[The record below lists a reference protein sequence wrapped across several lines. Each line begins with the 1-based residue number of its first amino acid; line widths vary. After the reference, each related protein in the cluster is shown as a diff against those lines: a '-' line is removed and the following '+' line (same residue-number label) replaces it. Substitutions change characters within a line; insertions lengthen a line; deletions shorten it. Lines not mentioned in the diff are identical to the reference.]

1 MHPDYKYIKAL
12 LNNDFQVVEEIY
24 RRFANRILQFVCANQ
39 GNHADAED
47 VFQDSLLL
55 IARQAERPGFQL
67 TCPFEAYLY
76 MVCRGRWLNELK
88 RRKRSVVTFA
98 PIEGFENEAAE
109 QLSEKLFQEEA
120 RDLLF
125 RTALSEISAACQQ
138 IIQLAW
144 TGIGM
149 EAVAQQL
156 GFTYAY
162 ARKRKA
168 ECIAIL
174 IERIKK
180 SPEYQSLT

>member
-1 MHPDYKYIKAL
+1 MHPDYKYIQAL
-12 LNNDFQVVEEIY
+12 LNNDFQMVEEIY
-24 RRFANRILQFVCANQ
+24 RRFAGRIAQFVCANQ
-39 GNHADAED
+39 GNSADAED

-55 IARQAERPGFQL
+55 ITRQAERPGFML

-88 RRKRSVVTFA
+88 RRKRSVVTFV
-98 PIEGFENEAAE
+98 PIEGFTEEAAAPMG
-109 QLSEKLFQEEA
+109 EKLLQEEA
-120 RDLLF
+120 RDQLF
-125 RTALSEISAACQQ
+125 QSALAEISAACRQ

-156 GFTYAY
+156 GFSYAY

-174 IERIKK
+174 IERVKK